1 MLSPVFMVTFV
12 SIDSSIFIIICNIV
26 PLACPILGKGELGT
40 HTKPRV
46 FILVKWLLFQA
57 HNSYS
62 KNMLIVWLISI
73 TWLNNCSCTCLDFL
87 NSRTDICNTF
97 YWNSRLAK
105 PHNYIVFSRGRVE
118 FPFFLLKVYGHSSQH
133 FNVSLCVVPYLTCV
147 RGAIAGAEGC
157 TVNGNLSEYFIFL
170 TTCCLLYERHSS
182 LQQHRWRHVI
192 CWSRRWVISEGLSVR
207 IFADCWIFFIY
218 LSLTYFFLFI
228 SISMCV
234 ILFIWECGDA
244 FH

>member
-1 MLSPVFMVTFV
+1 MTYFNHLT
-12 SIDSSIFIIICNIV
+12 
-26 PLACPILGKGELGT
+26 
-40 HTKPRV
+40 
-46 FILVKWLLFQA
+46 
-57 HNSYS
+57 
-62 KNMLIVWLISI
+62 
-73 TWLNNCSCTCLDFL
+73 LNNCSCTCLDFL

-105 PHNYIVFSRGRVE
+105 PHNYIFFSRSWVSI
-118 FPFFLLKVYGHSSQH
+118 FFLKVDGHSSQH

-192 CWSRRWVISEGLSVR
+192 CWSRRWVIRVIIRSNL
-207 IFADCWIFFIY
+207 CWLLDFLY
-218 LSLTYFFLFI
+218 LFI
-228 SISMCV
+228 SN
-234 ILFIWECGDA
+234 LF
-244 FH
+244 FSLY